1 MAIFTTIATAIAGAL
16 FGGSL
21 LAANLIGGALAFGA
35 KLALSKLNKP
45 KKQTFTAVQG
55 EVQLGGDVSAS
66 ALFGTGKTKG
76 HRVFYAKWGKGN
88 QGNTDIF
95 ALSNGWCDGLE
106 PYVYFYGEKRTL
118 LEQPP
123 RGGETKHYYVEGY
136 GSHISVRFYDGRPGQ
151 PVDMGV
157 VTTTAALGKNWK
169 ATSRLS
175 GICYVVVERWYSGDL
190 FSKGRPDFEWVLRGL
205 REYDPT
211 KDATVAGGNG
221 PQRLA
226 DPSTWVHTKNPALHR
241 LNYQLGLKGFRSGR
255 TIVGEGKSLG
265 QLDLASY
272 FVAINYCRTLRKGKP
287 IYECSLFIDG
297 DTDHTEVLSA
307 FDDAMAGYALNRR
320 GLSGVVVGA
329 SQIPVLTLTEDDI
342 PADRPKPR
350 QPRKSSFDL
359 FNHLSGQFTSI
370 ETMWNPESLKPI
382 VVNADVAA
390 DKRSRQTSIDFL
402 QVSDADIAQYLLNV
416 RYRQNRKGG
425 TMTMPVSRRV
435 GLEVMEGE
443 WIEVSGKD
451 WMISEWQC
459 SAEFEFTL
467 ILSETGADIY
477 DDGEIAPGPIV
488 IPSPPVINPSM
499 LSTVQDFNVEA
510 GMISSTGGQDTPCLR
525 FTWSPPA
532 DPTITEVRI
541 SYRKHGE
548 TNELLATCSEPES
561 GVYITTDGVV
571 SETLY
576 NARATITTVPD
587 RLRTHTPWVTTLA
600 PTGRMNIL
608 DNSIIAS
615 KIATGAIIADK
626 IMAGAVTSLKLAD
639 LAVTTAKLQ
648 IAAVTSDILA
658 NNSVIAA
665 KIANASIGITKFASG
680 IEPVG
685 IIAGTAVPTT
695 KTTEVITVNGKLYRW
710 NGTAYVASVASV
722 DLSGQ
727 ITSTQIT
734 DNAITTPKIATNAVT
749 ANEIAANA
757 VTSDKIL
764 ANSIIAGKIAA
775 GAVAATQIAA
785 AAITADKLAVGTASQ
800 WLENTDLSAGLT
812 GWGARSING
821 SNWEVSMRTDQYGAA
836 PYGSIQV
843 RQNSAGASG
852 NYYDLTPYDPNTGT
866 IKFFAV
872 EPGKNYQASAY
883 GFTNRC
889 QWRVFIGW
897 MDSSGTYLN
906 YPTGPLVGTDTG
918 SPNFALGNYNR
929 SYVFGVAPP
938 TAVKAVFFVRH
949 NSTLSGVDS
958 YAWFTHMFF
967 GEATANQ
974 TDPSPWSQAGVTLID
989 AGNIVT
995 GAVTTAKLDAL
1006 AVTTAKLAVGA
1017 VTAGTIAANAVT
1029 AVAIAASTITGAKIA
1044 ADTIG
1049 VNNLAANSVT
1059 AKSMIITDYENLVP
1073 NGYFAEPGIAGIATY
1088 WTVTS
1093 GNAYTVSGLSVTGD
1107 SSLNLQKA
1115 ALGSSTSLT
1124 LKDEYAIPVTGGEQL
1139 YAETAN
1145 MTNVTAAGA
1154 GFYYRINFYTAAMS
1168 LISYVDAV
1176 GNAPISNVMTTRSSS
1191 FAVPATARFAKIQLI
1206 NHSTNTTSINL
1217 IIDRLILR
1225 RKKAGSLIV
1234 DGSITADH
1242 IAVNSLS
1249 AISANLGSVNIS
1261 NAIIGTLTV
1270 GTSNIAAGAV
1280 TAASENTLAGGSWSG
1295 GNRDVSVTVSHGAD
1309 SPNVV
1314 VFGSGG
1320 ATANTATTTGMNCT
1334 LNVLAGAAVLNSV
1347 PLFALNNCTNGGTVF
1362 GFFRPAAGT
1371 TSTTFSCRLSASGVG
1386 AAMNQNVFVL
1396 VCKR

>member
-1 MAIFTTIATAIAGAL
+1 MAIFTAIATAIAGAL

-151 PVDMGV
+151 PADMGV

-211 KDATVAGGNG
+211 KDTTVAGGNG

-241 LNYQLGLKGFRSGR
+241 LNYQLGLKGLRSGR

-287 IYECSLFIDG
+287 IYECSLFVDG
-297 DTDHTEVLSA
+297 DTDHTEALSA

-329 SQIPVLTLTEDDI
+329 PQIPVLTLTEDDI

-499 LSTVQDFNVEA
+499 LFTVQNFNVAA
-510 GMISSTGGQDTPCLR
+510 GMITGAGGHDVPCLQ
-525 FTWSPPA
+525 FTWTPPA
-532 DPTITEVRI
+532 DPTIVAVRI
-541 SYRKHGE
+541 FFRQSGQIA
-548 TNELLATCSEPES
+548 ELLVTCTDPES
-561 GVYITTDGVV
+561 GTFTTTEGIV
-571 SETLY
+571 SGTIY
-576 NARATITTVPD
+576 DARATITTVPD
-587 RLRTHTPWVTTLA
+587 RLKTFTPWKTTA
-600 PTGRMNIL
+600 V
-608 DNSIIAS
+608 
-615 KIATGAIIADK
+615 ATGDVYLPGMVKDLQKFVGDVTEFTRDSSRQLMLEQQRLARLTSETDVAAYTDRQKMRREVVATANGVLARVTEEIDAA
-626 IMAGAVTSLKLAD
+626 AGPNSSLARRALTLEAVIPTLVTSITYSSLVAR
-639 LAVTTAKLQ
+639 
-648 IAAVTSDILA
+648 VTSTEAGLTSQGLA
-658 NNSVIAA
+658 LTQVQGELPNKASALALSSLGQTVTLLNGRVNSQADALTSLSAGSTSGDVATANFRMRVTAGPAGYASTIAMEA
-665 KIANASIGITKFASG
+665 RSVVGGVDWKSAGWYIDVPAVGPSRFSVVADQFSIVSGAGDTKPF
-680 IEPVG
+680 IFE
-685 IIAGTAVPTT
+685 
-695 KTTEVITVNGKLYRW
+695 NGKL
-710 NGTAYVASVASV
+710 T
-722 DLSGQ
+722 
-727 ITSTQIT
+727 
-734 DNAITTPKIATNAVT
+734 
-749 ANEIAANA
+749 
-757 VTSDKIL
+757 L
-764 ANSIIAGKIAA
+764 AL
-775 GAVAATQIAA
+775 
-785 AAITADKLAVGTASQ
+785 AAIKL
-800 WLENTDLSAGLT
+800 
-812 GWGARSING
+812 
-821 SNWEVSMRTDQYGAA
+821 
-836 PYGSIQV
+836 IQ
-843 RQNSAGASG
+843 SG
-852 NYYDLTPYDPNTGT
+852 R
-866 IKFFAV
+866 I
-872 EPGKNYQASAY
+872 E
-883 GFTNRC
+883 
-889 QWRVFIGW
+889 
-897 MDSSGTYLN
+897 
-906 YPTGPLVGTDTG
+906 
-918 SPNFALGNYNR
+918 
-929 SYVFGVAPP
+929 
-938 TAVKAVFFVRH
+938 
-949 NSTLSGVDS
+949 
-958 YAWFTHMFF
+958 
-967 GEATANQ
+967 
-974 TDPSPWSQAGVTLID
+974 
-989 AGNIVT
+989 
-995 GAVTTAKLDAL
+995 
-1006 AVTTAKLAVGA
+1006 
-1017 VTAGTIAANAVT
+1017 
-1029 AVAIAASTITGAKIA
+1029 
-1044 ADTIG
+1044 
-1049 VNNLAANSVT
+1049 
-1059 AKSMIITDYENLVP
+1059 
-1073 NGYFAEPGIAGIATY
+1073 
-1088 WTVTS
+1088 
-1093 GNAYTVSGLSVTGD
+1093 
-1107 SSLNLQKA
+1107 SLNGKV
-1115 ALGSSTSLT
+1115 
-1124 LKDEYAIPVTGGEQL
+1124 K
-1139 YAETAN
+1139 
-1145 MTNVTAAGA
+1145 
-1154 GFYYRINFYTAAMS
+1154 
-1168 LISYVDAV
+1168 
-1176 GNAPISNVMTTRSSS
+1176 
-1191 FAVPATARFAKIQLI
+1191 
-1206 NHSTNTTSINL
+1206 INL
-1217 IIDRLILR
+1217 D
-1225 RKKAGSLIV
+1225 
-1234 DGSITADH
+1234 
-1242 IAVNSLS
+1242 
-1249 AISANLGSVNIS
+1249 LG
-1261 NAIIGTLTV
+1261 
-1270 GTSNIAAGAV
+1270 
-1280 TAASENTLAGGSWSG
+1280 
-1295 GNRDVSVTVSHGAD
+1295 
-1309 SPNVV
+1309 
-1314 VFGSGG
+1314 
-1320 ATANTATTTGMNCT
+1320 
-1334 LNVLAGAAVLNSV
+1334 
-1347 PLFALNNCTNGGTVF
+1347 
-1362 GFFRPAAGT
+1362 
-1371 TSTTFSCRLSASGVG
+1371 TFEIFS
-1386 AAMNQNVFVL
+1386 
-1396 VCKR
+1396 